1 MQLDEQCKEFQE
13 LLRVCKLKLKEKLGG
28 KEEEEG
34 SQIFGEINE
43 TSSLQP
49 ADQSVG
55 ELKRVNAILMKAKE
69 SQFKKSQH
77 MKAKFEKKIQK
88 LEDEVTAQK
97 LLVQEKEK
105 ENRILVLKLKE
116 SLRE

>member
-1 MQLDEQCKEFQE
+1 
-13 LLRVCKLKLKEKLGG
+13 LKEKLGG

-69 SQFKKSQH
+69 SQFKKS
-77 MKAKFEKKIQK
+77 
-88 LEDEVTAQK
+88 
-97 LLVQEKEK
+97 
-105 ENRILVLKLKE
+105 
-116 SLRE
+116 